1 MYWGGIRVNNSKG
14 RKVMTK
20 RELEDIESLLID
32 VEESDDKIVPIEN
45 LYFHVL
51 KLYRS
56 QCEKKLGYNPL
67 V

>member
-1 MYWGGIRVNNSKG
+1 
-14 RKVMTK
+14 MTK
-20 RELEDIESLLID
+20 RELEDIESILID
-32 VEESDDKIVPIEN
+32 VDESDDKIVPIEN

-56 QCEKKLGYNPL
+56 QCEKKLGYKPL